1 MGKAALI
8 AGVYGRRSPNGEV
21 CSMRSWLLPILAVA
35 LPGCVAKT
43 ALDVVT
49 LPVKAASAAV
59 DAATTSQAEAD
70 QKRGRQIRE
79 YEECIGREDRRAD
92 RKKREPDYDRCGDA
106 PGNRR

>member
-1 MGKAALI
+1 MRTLFVAAFALLLPGCLAKAALD
-8 AGVYGRRSPNGEV
+8 
-21 CSMRSWLLPILAVA
+21 VA
-35 LPGCVAKT
+35 
-43 ALDVVT
+43 T

-92 RKKREPDYDRCGDA
+92 RRKREPDYDRCGNE
-106 PGNRR
+106 PGRRSGGGR